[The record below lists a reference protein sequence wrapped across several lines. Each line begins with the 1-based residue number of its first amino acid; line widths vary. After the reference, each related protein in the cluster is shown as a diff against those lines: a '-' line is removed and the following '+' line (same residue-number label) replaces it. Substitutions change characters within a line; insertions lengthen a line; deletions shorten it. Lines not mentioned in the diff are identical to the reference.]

1 MTAYSIVRSSL
12 KMIMLSFK
20 MTSCLPLPGT
30 LCCRRLRLGLK
41 SVDPCMFRVLGLI
54 RRTFG
59 SKDSEAIKTSFNVLV
74 RPILEYGTHI

>member
-1 MTAYSIVRSSL
+1 
-12 KMIMLSFK
+12 
-20 MTSCLPLPGT
+20 MTSCLPLPGV

-41 SVDPCMFRVLGLI
+41 SVDPYMFRVLGLI

-59 SKDSEAIKTSFNVLV
+59 SKDSEAIKTAFNVLV